1 MIRYSFFALGGV
13 AAVVIGAMVLPASA
27 QDQQALV
34 ARGAYLANGIAAC
47 GNCHTE
53 SGPDLKPKADL
64 AFAGGKKFEL
74 PFGTAFAKN
83 LTSDTDTGIG
93 AWTEAQIIRAFREGV
108 TREGATLG
116 PPMPVPF
123 FNKMSD
129 DDAAAIAA
137 YLKSL
142 KPIRHEVPDSKY
154 KIELKI
160 MPPAAGRAAPPK
172 TDKVAYGAYLANLA
186 HCIECHTTPGPTGA
200 PDFANHLAAGG
211 RAFDLIPGG
220 YRVFDPSAKAVLSR
234 NITSDPETGIGAW
247 SDDEVKRAITQ
258 GINKSGKQLV
268 PPMPYPFFKN
278 LSAEDLDALVAWVR
292 TLPPVKNDVPPNAP
306 LQAYLP

>member
-1 MIRYSFFALGGV
+1 MKRHSFILSGAAAALT
-13 AAVVIGAMVLPASA
+13 A
-27 QDQQALV
+27 ALV
-34 ARGAYLANGIAAC
+34 QTAAAQTQDLVTHGSYLVNGIAAC

-53 SGPDLKPKADL
+53 HGPDLKSKADM

-83 LTSDTDTGIG
+83 LTPDNDTGIG
-93 AWTEAQIIRAFREGV
+93 TWTEAQIIRALREGV
-108 TREGATLG
+108 TREGTTLG

-129 DDAAAIAA
+129 DDAKAIAT

-154 KIELKI
+154 KIELKA
-160 MPPAAGRAAPPK
+160 MPPVTGRTSPPK
-172 TDKVAYGAYLANLA
+172 NDKVAYGAYLANMA
-186 HCIECHTTPGPTGA
+186 HCVECHTTPGPNGE
-200 PDFANHLAAGG
+200 PDFANHLGAGG
-211 RAFDLIPGG
+211 FSFELIPGG
-220 YRVFDPSAKAVLSR
+220 YRVLGAPSTEVIRSR

-247 SDDEVKRAITQ
+247 TDDEVKRAIAQ

-268 PPMPYPFFKN
+268 PPMPYQFFKN

-292 TLPPVKNDVPPNAP
+292 ALPPVKNNVPPNPP
-306 LQAYLP
+306 LQTFLQ

>member
-1 MIRYSFFALGGV
+1 MKASSLFLLAAAATV
-13 AAVVIGAMVLPASA
+13 ACVQTAAA
-27 QDQQALV
+27 QDQGLV
-34 ARGAYLANGIAAC
+34 ARGSYLVNGIMAC

-53 SGPDLKPKADL
+53 HGADLKPKGDL

-83 LTSDTDTGIG
+83 LTPDPETGIG
-93 AWTEAQIIRAFREGV
+93 TWSEAQIIRAMREGV
-108 TREGATLG
+108 TREGTTLG

-123 FNKMSD
+123 FNKMAD
-129 DDAAAIAA
+129 DDAKAIAA

-154 KIELKI
+154 KIDLKP
-160 MPPAAGRAAPPK
+160 MPPVTGRSAPPK
-172 TDKVAYGAYLANLA
+172 SDKVAYGAYLADMA
-186 HCIECHTTPGPTGA
+186 HCVECHSTPGPTGA
-200 PDFANHLAAGG
+200 PDFDNHLGAGG
-211 RAFDLIPGG
+211 LPFDIIPGG
-220 YRVFDPSAKAVLSR
+220 YRVLDPSPKVIRSR

-268 PPMPYPFFKN
+268 PPMPYPYFKT

-292 TLPPVKNDVPPNAP
+292 TLPPVKNAVPPNAP